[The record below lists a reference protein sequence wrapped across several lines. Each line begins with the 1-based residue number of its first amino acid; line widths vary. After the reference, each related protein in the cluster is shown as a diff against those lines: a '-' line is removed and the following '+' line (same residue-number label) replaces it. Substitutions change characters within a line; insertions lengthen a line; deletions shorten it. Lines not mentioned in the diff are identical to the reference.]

1 MTSRIDV
8 FFLTRFQGTTST
20 GLYAAAIQLCS
31 VMPIVIGAISTVL
44 LPQVSR
50 YTKRVQFVSYV
61 KKVTFGA
68 VVLTVVLLPV
78 IIWGESV
85 INLIFGDKY
94 NASFVAF
101 QIMFVGYLVALFA
114 NPISL
119 VMYGLN
125 KPAKLTVV
133 NYVQLVVSFVLNL
146 VLIPVWGIE
155 GAATAF
161 LVVNLIGGIGS
172 VYYSL
177 RLLRTVPE

>member
-1 MTSRIDV
+1 V
-8 FFLTRFQGTTST
+8 FFLTRFQGTTAT

-85 INLIFGDKY
+85 IDLIFGDKY
-94 NASFVAF
+94 NASFAAF
-101 QIMFVGYLVALFA
+101 QIMFAGYLVALFA

-133 NYVQLVVSFVLNL
+133 NYVQLVVSFGLNL
-146 VLIPVWGIE
+146 VLIPIWGIE

-172 VYYSL
+172 IYYSL